1 MRLISIHI
9 SGEASWLNG
18 CGMIEK
24 KSPEN
29 MTGIAL
35 VTGGGHRIAARAMA
49 AEGWT
54 VASTQSRQ

>member
-1 MRLISIHI
+1 
-9 SGEASWLNG
+9 
-18 CGMIEK
+18 
-24 KSPEN
+24 